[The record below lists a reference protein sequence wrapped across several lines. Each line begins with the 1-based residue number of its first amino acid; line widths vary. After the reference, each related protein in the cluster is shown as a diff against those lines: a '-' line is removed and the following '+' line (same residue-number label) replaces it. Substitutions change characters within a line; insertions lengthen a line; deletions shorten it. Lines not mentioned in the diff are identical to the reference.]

1 VNQDQNNS
9 NREDRKSALSENQS
23 LTANSASE
31 QQTAIHQELDNE
43 VENDDMVLESESVE
57 ASETAQD
64 QAQALKPD
72 STKSRNLKI
81 FATLLLILLL
91 SLISFGLWKSYQP
104 QQIELQGR
112 VEAETIYV
120 STKVPSRI
128 EELYVHEGQVVKQNQ
143 PLVRLW
149 SPEVSAK
156 KQQALASL
164 QSALAFQSTATRGSQ
179 QENIDS
185 LYANWQALKAQEAL
199 ANTTLQRSTN
209 LFQEGVISRQRRDE
223 IQAAATSASQ
233 MTEAAY
239 QQYARAKR
247 GSTPEQKSTADAQVE
262 IAKAAVAEANALEAE
277 TQLNAPVDGVVSKTY
292 GKVSELIAMGVPVVS
307 IIQNDVWVSLTVRED
322 QYASIYQLKQLQGYI
337 PALDQYM
344 LFNIKNIDAEGEFAT
359 IKTTRQTGG
368 YDIRSF
374 KVHLVPATPNPNL
387 KVGMSVLFK
396 LNKAH

>member
-1 VNQDQNNS
+1 MNQDQNNS

-31 QQTAIHQELDNE
+31 QQTAIHQQMDNE
-43 VENDDMVLESESVE
+43 VENDDKLLESESVDT
-57 ASETAQD
+57 SQTAQD

-72 STKSRNLKI
+72 STKSRKLKI
-81 FATLLLILLL
+81 FATLLLILIL
-91 SLISFGLWKSYQP
+91 SLIGFGLWKSYQP

-128 EELYVHEGQVVKQNQ
+128 EELYVQEGQVVKQNQ

-199 ANTTLQRSTN
+199 ANTTLQRSIN
-209 LFQEGVISRQRRDE
+209 LFREGVISRQRRDE

-307 IIQNDVWVSLTVRED
+307 IIQNDIWVSLTVRED
-322 QYASIYQLKQLQGYI
+322 QYASIYQLTQLQGYI

-344 LFNIKNIDAEGEFAT
+344 LFKIKNMDAEGEFAT

>member
-1 VNQDQNNS
+1 MNQDQNNS
-9 NREDRKSALSENQS
+9 NQEDRMSELSENQS

-31 QQTAIHQELDNE
+31 QQTAIHQQMDNE
-43 VENDDMVLESESVE
+43 IENDDKLLESESVDT
-57 ASETAQD
+57 SQTAQD
-64 QAQALKPD
+64 QTQALKPD

-81 FATLLLILLL
+81 FATLLLILIL
-91 SLISFGLWKSYQP
+91 SLIGFGLWKSYQP

-128 EELYVHEGQVVKQNQ
+128 EELYVQEGQVVKQNQ

-199 ANTTLQRSTN
+199 ANTTLQRSIN
-209 LFQEGVISRQRRDE
+209 LFREGVISRQRRDE

-307 IIQNDVWVSLTVRED
+307 IIQNDIWVSLTVRED

>member
-1 VNQDQNNS
+1 MNQDQNNS

-43 VENDDMVLESESVE
+43 VENDERVLESESVD

-91 SLISFGLWKSYQP
+91 SLIGFGLWKSYQP

-209 LFQEGVISRQRRDE
+209 LFREGVISRQRRDE

>member
-1 VNQDQNNS
+1 MNQDQNNS

-43 VENDDMVLESESVE
+43 VENDDMVLESESVD

-91 SLISFGLWKSYQP
+91 SLIGFGLWKSYQP

-322 QYASIYQLKQLQGYI
+322 QYASLYQLKQLQGYI

>member
-1 VNQDQNNS
+1 MNQDQNNS

-43 VENDDMVLESESVE
+43 VENDERVLESESVD

-91 SLISFGLWKSYQP
+91 SLIGFGLWKSYQP

-247 GSTPEQKSTADAQVE
+247 GSTPEQKSIADAQVE

>member
-1 VNQDQNNS
+1 MNQDQNNS

-43 VENDDMVLESESVE
+43 VENDERVLESESVD

-64 QAQALKPD
+64 QAQALKTD

-322 QYASIYQLKQLQGYI
+322 QYASLYQLKQLQGYI

>member
-1 VNQDQNNS
+1 M
-9 NREDRKSALSENQS
+9 SALSENQS

-31 QQTAIHQELDNE
+31 QQTAIHQQMDNDI
-43 VENDDMVLESESVE
+43 ENDDKLLESESVDT
-57 ASETAQD
+57 SQTAQD

-81 FATLLLILLL
+81 FATLLLILIL
-91 SLISFGLWKSYQP
+91 SLIGFGLWKSYQP

-128 EELYVHEGQVVKQNQ
+128 EELYVQEGQVVKQNQ

-199 ANTTLQRSTN
+199 ANTTLQRSIN
-209 LFQEGVISRQRRDE
+209 LFREGVISRQRRDE

-307 IIQNDVWVSLTVRED
+307 IIQNDIWVSLTVRED
-322 QYASIYQLKQLQGYI
+322 QYGSIYQLKQLQGYI

>member
-1 VNQDQNNS
+1 MNQDQNNS

-43 VENDDMVLESESVE
+43 VENDDMVLESESVD

-128 EELYVHEGQVVKQNQ
+128 EELYVHEGHVVKQNQ

>member
-1 VNQDQNNS
+1 MNQDQNNS
-9 NREDRKSALSENQS
+9 NQEDRMSELSENQS

-31 QQTAIHQELDNE
+31 QQTAIHQQMDNE
-43 VENDDMVLESESVE
+43 IENDDKLLESESVDT
-57 ASETAQD
+57 SQTAQD

-72 STKSRNLKI
+72 STKSRKLKI
-81 FATLLLILLL
+81 FATLLLILIL
-91 SLISFGLWKSYQP
+91 SLIGFGLWKSYQP

-128 EELYVHEGQVVKQNQ
+128 EELYVQEGQVVKQNQ

-199 ANTTLQRSTN
+199 ANTTLQRSIN
-209 LFQEGVISRQRRDE
+209 LFREGVISRQRRDE

-307 IIQNDVWVSLTVRED
+307 IIQNDIWVSLTVRED

-374 KVHLVPATPNPNL
+374 KVHLVPATPSPNL

>member
-1 VNQDQNNS
+1 MNQDQNNS

-43 VENDDMVLESESVE
+43 VENDDMVLESESVD

-128 EELYVHEGQVVKQNQ
+128 EELYVQEGQVVKQNQ

-209 LFQEGVISRQRRDE
+209 LFREGVISRQRRDE

>member
-1 VNQDQNNS
+1 MNLDQKQSNQ
-9 NREDRKSALSENQS
+9 EDKMSERSENQS
-23 LTANSASE
+23 STANSASE
-31 QQTAIHQELDNE
+31 QRTVIQQQMDNE
-43 VENDDMVLESESVE
+43 VENDDMALERESVD
-57 ASETAQD
+57 ASETAKD
-64 QAQALKPD
+64 QAKAIKPN

-81 FATLLLILLL
+81 IAIIVLILLL
-91 SLISFGLWKSYQP
+91 GLIGFGLWKSYQP
-104 QQIELQGR
+104 QEIELQGR
-112 VEAETIYV
+112 VEAETIHV

-128 EELYVHEGQVVKQNQ
+128 EELYVQEGQVVKKNQ
-143 PLVRLW
+143 RLVRLW

-164 QSALAFQSTATRGSQ
+164 QSALALQSTATRGSQ

-185 LYANWQALKAQEAL
+185 LYANWQALKAQEVL
-199 ANTTLQRSTN
+199 ANTTFQRSTN
-209 LFQEGVISRQRRDE
+209 LFREGVISRQRRDE

-247 GSTPEQKSTADAQVE
+247 GSTPEQKSTADAQVK

-322 QYASIYQLKQLQGYI
+322 QYAGLYQLKQLQGYV
-337 PALDQYM
+337 PAIDQYM

>member
-1 VNQDQNNS
+1 MNQDQNNS
-9 NREDRKSALSENQS
+9 NQEDRMSELSENQS

-31 QQTAIHQELDNE
+31 QQTAIHQQMDNE
-43 VENDDMVLESESVE
+43 IENDDKLLESESVD

-64 QAQALKPD
+64 QAQALKTD

-91 SLISFGLWKSYQP
+91 SLIGFGLWKSYQP

-128 EELYVHEGQVVKQNQ
+128 EELYVQEGQVVKQNQ

-199 ANTTLQRSTN
+199 ANTTLQRSIN
-209 LFQEGVISRQRRDE
+209 LFREGVISRQRRDE

-247 GSTPEQKSTADAQVE
+247 GSTPEQKSIADAQVE

-337 PALDQYM
+337 PALDQSM

>member
-1 VNQDQNNS
+1 MNQDQNNS

-43 VENDDMVLESESVE
+43 VENDDMVLESESVD

-209 LFQEGVISRQRRDE
+209 LFREGVISRQRRDE

-247 GSTPEQKSTADAQVE
+247 GSTPEQKSIADAQVE

>member
-1 VNQDQNNS
+1 MNLDQKQSNQ
-9 NREDRKSALSENQS
+9 EDKMSERSENQS
-23 LTANSASE
+23 STANSASE
-31 QQTAIHQELDNE
+31 QRTVIQQQMDNE
-43 VENDDMVLESESVE
+43 VENDDMALERESVD
-57 ASETAQD
+57 ASETAKD
-64 QAQALKPD
+64 QAKAIKPN

-81 FATLLLILLL
+81 IAIIVLILLL
-91 SLISFGLWKSYQP
+91 GLIGFGLWKSYQP
-104 QQIELQGR
+104 QEIELQGR
-112 VEAETIYV
+112 VEAETIHV

-128 EELYVHEGQVVKQNQ
+128 EELYVQEGQVVKKNQ
-143 PLVRLW
+143 RLVRLW

-164 QSALAFQSTATRGSQ
+164 QSALALQSTATRGSQ

-185 LYANWQALKAQEAL
+185 LYANWQALKAQEVL
-199 ANTTLQRSTN
+199 ANTTFQRSTN
-209 LFQEGVISRQRRDE
+209 LFREGVISRQRRDE

-247 GSTPEQKSTADAQVE
+247 GSTPEQKSTADAQVK

-277 TQLNAPVDGVVSKTY
+277 TQLNAPVDGVVSKIY

-322 QYASIYQLKQLQGYI
+322 QYADLYQLKQLQGYV
-337 PALDQYM
+337 PAIDQYM

-374 KVHLVPATPNPNL
+374 KVHLVPAKPNPNL

>member
-1 VNQDQNNS
+1 MNQDQNNS

-43 VENDDMVLESESVE
+43 VENDDMVLESESVD

>member
-1 VNQDQNNS
+1 MNQDQNNS

-43 VENDDMVLESESVE
+43 VENDERVLESESVD

-128 EELYVHEGQVVKQNQ
+128 EELYVQEGQVVKQNQ

>member
-1 VNQDQNNS
+1 MNQDQNNS

-91 SLISFGLWKSYQP
+91 SLIGFGLWKSYQP

-209 LFQEGVISRQRRDE
+209 LFREGVISRQRRDE

-247 GSTPEQKSTADAQVE
+247 GSTPEQKSIADAQVE

>member
-1 VNQDQNNS
+1 MNQDQNNS
-9 NREDRKSALSENQS
+9 NQEDRMSENQS

-31 QQTAIHQELDNE
+31 QQTAIHQQMDNE
-43 VENDDMVLESESVE
+43 VENDDKLLESESVDT
-57 ASETAQD
+57 SQTAQD
-64 QAQALKPD
+64 QTQALKPD

-81 FATLLLILLL
+81 FATLLLILIL
-91 SLISFGLWKSYQP
+91 SLIGFGLWKSYQP

-128 EELYVHEGQVVKQNQ
+128 EELYVQEGQVVKQNQ

-199 ANTTLQRSTN
+199 ANTTLQRSIN
-209 LFQEGVISRQRRDE
+209 LFREGVISRQRRDE

-307 IIQNDVWVSLTVRED
+307 IIQNDIWVSLTVRED

>member
-1 VNQDQNNS
+1 MNQDQNNS

-43 VENDDMVLESESVE
+43 VENDERVLESESVD

-199 ANTTLQRSTN
+199 ANTTLQRSIN
-209 LFQEGVISRQRRDE
+209 LFREGVISRQRRDE

>member
-1 VNQDQNNS
+1 MNLDQKQSNQ
-9 NREDRKSALSENQS
+9 EDKMSERSENQS
-23 LTANSASE
+23 STANSASE
-31 QQTAIHQELDNE
+31 QRTVIQQQMDNE
-43 VENDDMVLESESVE
+43 VENDDMALERESVD
-57 ASETAQD
+57 ALETAKD
-64 QAQALKPD
+64 QAKAIKPN

-81 FATLLLILLL
+81 IAIIVLILLL
-91 SLISFGLWKSYQP
+91 GLIGFGLWKSYQP
-104 QQIELQGR
+104 QEIELQGR
-112 VEAETIYV
+112 VEAETIHV

-128 EELYVHEGQVVKQNQ
+128 KELYVQEGQVVKKNQ
-143 PLVRLW
+143 RLVRLW

-164 QSALAFQSTATRGSQ
+164 QSALALQSTATRGSQ

-185 LYANWQALKAQEAL
+185 LYANWQALKAQEVL
-199 ANTTLQRSTN
+199 ANTTFQRSTN
-209 LFQEGVISRQRRDE
+209 LFREGVISRQRRDE

-247 GSTPEQKSTADAQVE
+247 GSTPEQKSTADAQVK

-322 QYASIYQLKQLQGYI
+322 QYADLYQLKQLQGYV
-337 PALDQYM
+337 PAIDQYM

-374 KVHLVPATPNPNL
+374 KVHLVPVTPNPNL

>member
-1 VNQDQNNS
+1 MS
-9 NREDRKSALSENQS
+9 ELSENQS

-31 QQTAIHQELDNE
+31 QQTAIHQQMDNE
-43 VENDDMVLESESVE
+43 IENDDKLLESESVDT
-57 ASETAQD
+57 SQTAQD

-81 FATLLLILLL
+81 FATLLLILML
-91 SLISFGLWKSYQP
+91 SLIGFGLWKSYQP

-128 EELYVHEGQVVKQNQ
+128 EELYVQEGQVVKQNQ

-199 ANTTLQRSTN
+199 ANTTLQRSIN
-209 LFQEGVISRQRRDE
+209 LFREGVISRQRRDE

-307 IIQNDVWVSLTVRED
+307 IIQNDIWVSLTVRED